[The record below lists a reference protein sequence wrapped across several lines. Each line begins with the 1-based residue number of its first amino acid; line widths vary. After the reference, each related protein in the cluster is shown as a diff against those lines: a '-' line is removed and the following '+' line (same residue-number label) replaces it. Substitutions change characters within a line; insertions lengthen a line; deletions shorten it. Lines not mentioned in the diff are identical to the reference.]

1 MMKRFGM
8 SKRAFSLILCVVL
21 GWAIA
26 LTVPQIYPAQAAV
39 PFYWESINVDLDV
52 QSNGDM
58 LVTETQKYVFESDYS
73 NQRYRYIRLD
83 KVDGI
88 QDVSVQE
95 NNQVLESTVTTED
108 NQLKIQWSHPLQ
120 APEAHTFVLKYR
132 VIGGL
137 QVEGSSTQVFWRA
150 VFVDRSAPVKT
161 AKVTVHLPE
170 ALAGLVTSFQSFD
183 APATARQVDPRT
195 FEFTAQQELPP
206 QQTLEVQV
214 AFPSAVL
221 NLPPP
226 QWQQQSTTSPF
237 SPVMHFFGFLL
248 PLSLWGFGIF
258 KVISRTSTKHC
269 PECNTR
275 SLKRKK
281 TQVLSRPTR
290 SQSGERQEHWRCSNC
305 QHHVESIVVIPWV
318 VSSSGGGGCGGGGG
332 GGCGGGGGG
341 GGGGGCGGGG

>member
-1 MMKRFGM
+1 MMKRFGI
-8 SKRAFSLILCVVL
+8 SKRAFSLILCMVL

-26 LTVPQIYPAQAAV
+26 LTVPQIHPAQAAV

-52 QSNGDM
+52 QTNGDM

-183 APATARQVDPRT
+183 APANARQVDPRT

-221 NLPPP
+221 NLPQP
-226 QWQQQSTTSPF
+226 QWQQQSTTIPF
-237 SPVMHFFGFLL
+237 PIILPFLFFLS
-248 PLSLWGFGIF
+248 LSLWGFGMF

-290 SQSGERQEHWRCSNC
+290 SQSGERQEYWQCSNC

-318 VSSSGGGGCGGGGG
+318 VSSSSGGGGGCGGGG

-341 GGGGGCGGGG
+341 GGCGGGG

>member
-1 MMKRFGM
+1 MMKRFGI
-8 SKRAFSLILCVVL
+8 SKRAFSLILCMVL

-26 LTVPQIYPAQAAV
+26 LTVPRIHPAQAAV

-52 QSNGDM
+52 QTNGDM

-108 NQLKIQWSHPLQ
+108 NQLKIQWSHPLK

-137 QVEGSSTQVFWRA
+137 QLYGTETQVFWRA

-170 ALAGLVTSFQSFD
+170 ALAGSVTSFQSFD
-183 APATARQVDPRT
+183 APATASQVDPRT

-214 AFPSAVL
+214 SFPSSIL
-221 NLPPP
+221 NLPQPL
-226 QWQQQSTTSPF
+226 WQQRSTEGSASPYT
-237 SPVMHFFGFLL
+237 FFFFLFLL
-248 PLSLWGFGIF
+248 VWGFGMF
-258 KVISRTSTKHC
+258 KGISQMNTKQC

-281 TQVLSRPTR
+281 NQVLSRPTR
-290 SQSGERQEHWRCSNC
+290 SQSGERQEHWQCSNC

-318 VSSSGGGGCGGGGG
+318 YSSSGGGGGCGGGGGGCGGGGG
-332 GGCGGGGGG
+332 GGCGGGG
-341 GGGGGCGGGG
+341 

>member
-1 MMKRFGM
+1 M
-8 SKRAFSLILCVVL
+8 
-21 GWAIA
+21 
-26 LTVPQIYPAQAAV
+26 
-39 PFYWESINVDLDV
+39 
-52 QSNGDM
+52 
-58 LVTETQKYVFESDYS
+58 
-73 NQRYRYIRLD
+73 
-83 KVDGI
+83 
-88 QDVSVQE
+88 
-95 NNQVLESTVTTED
+95 
-108 NQLKIQWSHPLQ
+108 SHPLK

-137 QVEGSSTQVFWRA
+137 QEHGTETQVFWRA

-161 AKVTVHLPE
+161 AKVTVRLPE

-221 NLPPP
+221 NLPQP
-226 QWQQQSTTSPF
+226 QWQQQSTTIPF
-237 SPVMHFFGFLL
+237 SLIFYFLFFLV
-248 PLSLWGFGIF
+248 WCFGMF
-258 KVISRTSTKHC
+258 KGISQMNTKHC

-281 TQVLSRPTR
+281 NQVLSRPTR
-290 SQSGERQEHWRCSNC
+290 SKSGERQEYWQCSNC

-318 VSSSGGGGCGGGGG
+318 DSSSSGGGG
-332 GGCGGGGGG
+332 
-341 GGGGGCGGGG
+341 